1 MTALSASGLATPAG
15 KEIQMSL
22 IILVLPLVYSLPC
35 ILGLILLDLVLGI
48 GAAVKTNTFNV
59 NTLPQFLQ
67 TQVLMYYLPII
78 VLVALAQ
85 VNWAYFGTNMGI
97 TTAAMVAA
105 SWTAITFYV
114 VKILFANIVL
124 NFAVI
129 FGITFGQRLLSFV
142 LGKAPAAK

>member
-1 MTALSASGLATPAG
+1 MAG
-15 KEIQMSL
+15 NPSRKGRNKMSL
-22 IILVLPLVYSLPC
+22 IIFVLPLLYALPC
-35 ILGLILLDLVLGI
+35 ILGLILLDLILGI
-48 GAAVKTNTFNV
+48 GAAIKTNTFNV

-67 TQVLMYYLPII
+67 SQVLMYYLPII

-114 VKILFANIVL
+114 VKILFANIII
-124 NFAVI
+124 NFGVI
-129 FGITFGQRLLSFV
+129 FGITFGQGLLLFM
-142 LGKAPAAK
+142 LGKAPATK